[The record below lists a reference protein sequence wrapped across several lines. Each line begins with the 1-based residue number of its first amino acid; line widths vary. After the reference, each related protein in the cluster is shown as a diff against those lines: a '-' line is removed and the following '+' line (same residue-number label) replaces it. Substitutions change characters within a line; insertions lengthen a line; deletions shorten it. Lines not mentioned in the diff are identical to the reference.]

1 MNDTTSLILAISILS
16 VGGLG
21 MYMYKN
27 VNIQDENNDSYD
39 VDGKKDD
46 YDGHYD
52 ELFAFGDFFGDILGF
67 NKHQDQDQTQ
77 TKPSEDKEY
86 LYEDNEIMEH
96 KAKSRSNKGKKEKK
110 QSGTKRKY

>member
-1 MNDTTSLILAISILS
+1 MNDTSSLILAISILS

-21 MYMYKN
+21 LYMYKN

-39 VDGKKDD
+39 VDGKKND
-46 YDGHYD
+46 YNGHYD

-67 NKHQDQDQTQ
+67 NKHQDQTQ
-77 TKPSEDKEY
+77 TKPCEDKEY